1 MSSTL
6 PEVVQAVEKL
16 NMWAY
21 AKLCATVAALP
32 AGQCDETL
40 QHAVGE
46 HVQKLCKLL
55 LQVTGQETSELA
67 F

>member
-1 MSSTL
+1 MSTTL

-16 NMWAY
+16 RMWD

-32 AGQCDETL
+32 AGRCGETL

-46 HVQKLCKLL
+46 HLQKLCTLVL
-55 LQVTGQETSELA
+55 WVPGQEASELA